1 MKHISML
8 PAFDRCLYRTAHVM
22 LLLLALG
29 TFVGC
34 GGKTDTS
41 LQEQGQVPIAIA
53 PDKQAPSEKKEAAET
68 KSEMTR
74 EEMLAAR
81 CEHKM
86 LTHMCAEC
94 RYETGVVRIDQA
106 LLKTDVA
113 STNGLIRI
121 EKVSKQP
128 LASSIEVSGEIRLN
142 ENESAH
148 ISPRIDGVIYAVLF
162 DLGAKV
168 AKGDVLFEIDSVE
181 AGNALNEYKKFK
193 ALADIAGQTFE
204 REKKLYDQE
213 ISSEQDMLAARA
225 ELEKSAADYKAVE
238 HKLNVIGVNN
248 QDLSA
253 FMKDGH
259 DRQVARLSVR
269 SPING
274 TVIERHAVVGEVAT
288 TGRDV
293 MLLSNL
299 DTVWGWLNIYE
310 RDMAPLA
317 ARQAKGEKLPVQI
330 TVQAFPDMVFVGDI
344 NYLAATMR
352 EESRTVSARAIVKNR
367 DGLLRPGMFCKAT
380 ISVDAGVAALALPK
394 AAVLSDEG
402 KSFVFKH
409 LKDDLYIRSAV
420 TVGRENDGLVEIL
433 EGLSE
438 GDLVVVEGAFILK
451 SDVLREKMGAGCA
464 D

>member
-1 MKHISML
+1 MKHIAIL
-8 PAFDRCLYRTAHVM
+8 PAFDLCLYRLAPVM
-22 LLLLALG
+22 LLLFALG
-29 TFVGC
+29 PFVGC
-34 GGKTDTS
+34 GGKADAS
-41 LQEQGQVPIAIA
+41 PQEQAPIAIA
-53 PDKQAPSEKKEAAET
+53 PDKPANAEKNKAAET
-68 KSEMTR
+68 KSEVTQA
-74 EEMLAAR
+74 ELLAER

-86 LTHMCAEC
+86 LTHTCAEC

-113 STNGLIRI
+113 STNGLILV
-121 EKVSKQP
+121 EKVSKQT
-128 LASSIEVSGEIRLN
+128 LAHSIEVSGEIRLN

-148 ISPRIDGVIYAVLF
+148 ISPRIDGVIYAVRF

-181 AGNALNEYKKFK
+181 LGNALNEYKKFQ
-193 ALADIAGQTFE
+193 ALADIARQTFE
-204 REKKLYDQE
+204 REKKLYDQK
-213 ISSEQDMLAARA
+213 ISSEQDMLTARA
-225 ELEKSAADYKAVE
+225 ELEKSAADCQAAE
-238 HKLNVIGVNN
+238 HKLDVIGVNN
-248 QDLSA
+248 QDLA
-253 FMKDGH
+253 GFLKDGPG
-259 DRQVARLSVR
+259 RQAARLSVR
-269 SPING
+269 SPISG
-274 TVIERHAVVGEVAT
+274 TVIERHAAVGEVAT
-288 TGRDV
+288 AGKDV

-317 ARQAKGEKLPVQI
+317 ARQAKGEKLPVRI
-330 TVQAFPDMVFVGDI
+330 TVQAFPDMVFAGDI

-352 EESRTVSARAIVKNR
+352 EESRTVSARAIVQNR

-380 ISVDAGVAALALPK
+380 ISVDAGVVALALPK

-402 KSFVFKH
+402 QSFVFKH
-409 LKDDLYIRSAV
+409 LKDDLYIRSVV
-420 TVGRENDGLVEIL
+420 TVGRENDGLVEIR